1 MCLFNIK
8 HAEGIHR
15 ITDVKKHKNN
25 IELRTVTG
33 EKLYIVAFSDETYTV
48 YDDRFAGASKQ
59 MNSIEAYEIDGSF
72 RNLDFDPMRSLFANS
87 FNRLIEELSN
97 FVGSNKLFNLDD
109 VKEEITKEIKGV
121 HFKIITDTKKYQ
133 Y

>member
-1 MCLFNIK
+1 MSLFNIK
-8 HAEGIHR
+8 HTEGIHS

-25 IELRTVTG
+25 IELHTVTG
-33 EKLYIVAFSDETYTV
+33 EELYIVAFSDETYTV

-72 RNLDFDPMRSLFANS
+72 RNLDFDAMRSLFSNS
-87 FNRLIEELSN
+87 FDRLMDELSTY
-97 FVGSNKLFNLDD
+97 VGSNKLVNLDD
-109 VKEEITKEIKGV
+109 VKEEITKEIKGI